1 MADIVRSQIVQVPST
16 MQTRFKDADDG
27 THAQVMATHSPPKN
41 PADFVYQYLQRV
53 SGPAG
58 ANAYDMDTASGNDDP
73 APSVFEYQ
81 VPAGR
86 TFKLVRI
93 NFVIVD
99 GSISPGDFGGISG
112 ALTNGCLFQIIDDDG
127 ATEVLDFTGG
137 VPIATN
143 ADFGGLAGADIII
156 TELAGDDLLPIRFT
170 IEKAGAQM
178 RLTAGQRVRW
188 TNQDDVSTITKFR
201 AMVQGVLV

>member
-1 MADIVRSQIVQVPST
+1 MADIVLTQIEQIPST

-27 THAQVMATHSPPKN
+27 THAQVVATHSAPKS
-41 PADFVYQYLQRV
+41 PADFIYQYLQRT

-58 ANAYDMDTASGNDDP
+58 TNAYDMNTNSGTGSP

-81 VPAGR
+81 VPANR

-93 NFVIVD
+93 NFIIVD
-99 GSISPGDFGGISG
+99 GSINPGDFGGISG

-127 ATEVLDFTGG
+127 STEALDFTGG

-143 ADFGGLAGADIII
+143 ADFGPLAGVDIPIS
-156 TELAGDDLLPIRFT
+156 ELVGDDQLPIRFT
-170 IEKAGAQM
+170 IAKAGAMM

-188 TNQDDVSTITKFR
+188 TNRDNVSAITKFR